1 MDSTICSN
9 IQFYLRIMN
18 TLITKYECI
27 KINIYATNT
36 RILQQLKN
44 RVYYLTVSSQNFVD
58 IDNPIN
64 AQNKYDSHNI
74 FMNNL
79 GKITNVK

>member
-58 IDNPIN
+58 IDNAIN
-64 AQNKYDSHNI
+64 AQYKYD
-74 FMNNL
+74 
-79 GKITNVK
+79 